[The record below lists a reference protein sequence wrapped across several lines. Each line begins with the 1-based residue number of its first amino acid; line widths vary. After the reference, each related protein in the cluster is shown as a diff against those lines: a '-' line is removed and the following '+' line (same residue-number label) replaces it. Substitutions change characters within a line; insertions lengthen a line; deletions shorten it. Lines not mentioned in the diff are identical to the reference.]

1 LADSSYYT
9 KDSTN
14 DQTISSSH
22 RFNLNLQLDI
32 DSLTK
37 LEIKPN
43 LHFDQGTQDNTSIN
57 DFRDDNFASYLL
69 TNINNK
75 YDSEGISSNSEAIL
89 RRKFDKPDREFEAKY
104 ILRYNDNNSDGQLL
118 TNTQAMGFDTL
129 INQKKLNN
137 NLSNT
142 QYGTLTFTEPLSK
155 NFLLTT
161 EYFLELGN
169 SSQARYTYN
178 PDLNGT
184 FNVVDSL
191 FTNDFV
197 NERFQQRGTM
207 ILTYLIKSHR
217 ISGGLGYRNIQIDNI
232 NQFSITILTL

>member
-1 LADSSYYT
+1 M
-9 KDSTN
+9 
-14 DQTISSSH
+14 
-22 RFNLNLQLDI
+22 NLRIDI

-37 LEIKPN
+37 LELKPN
-43 LHFDQGTQDNTSIN
+43 VHFDEGLQDNTTVN
-57 DFRDDNFASYLL
+57 KFLDNSFEEYLE

-75 YDSEGISSNSEAIL
+75 YDSKGISSNSEAIL
-89 RRKFDKPDREFEAKY
+89 RRKFGKPDREFEAKY
-104 ILRYNDNNSDGQLL
+104 ILRYNDNNSDGQLV
-118 TNTQAMGFDTL
+118 TNTEAMGFDTL
-129 INQKKLNN
+129 INKKKLNN

-191 FTNDFV
+191 FTNDFI

-217 ISGGLGYRNIQIDNI
+217 I
-232 NQFSITILTL
+232 